1 MQGDNKGFQVC
12 KRKMI
17 SSAEQLCS
25 DHPDAFRKFTDF
37 VLNMKFDEEPKY
49 ATCIALFQPLL
60 DGPADR
66 PIVIDPEALKL
77 VSGMHT
83 LLLTLNMAECT

>member
-37 VLNMKFDEEPKY
+37 VLNMKFDEEPNYGKLAANWQVHNICSSCY
-49 ATCIALFQPLL
+49 TLSRGIQLATCDIWA
-60 DGPADR
+60 A
-66 PIVIDPEALKL
+66 
-77 VSGMHT
+77 
-83 LLLTLNMAECT
+83 

>member
-25 DHPDAFRKFTDF
+25 NHPDAFRKFTDF

-49 ATCIALFQPLL
+49 GTCIALFQPLL
-60 DGPADR
+60 DGPAER
-66 PIVIDPEALKL
+66 PIIIEQDTLKAQSPPL
-77 VSGMHT
+77 WWFQYV
-83 LLLTLNMAECT
+83 A